1 MSNKTGDRSFDNQK
15 IKILASP
22 ESIELFF
29 LDSSTQQLS
38 PFVVTK
44 EENDVRKEY
53 YKEGLSPRNTAFANL
68 SSLPAI
74 D

>member
-15 IKILASP
+15 IKT

-29 LDSSTQQLS
+29 LDSSTKQLS